1 MAYFTWKTEI
11 GSLFRIPLCC
21 QVHERSGERGWVL
34 FLPLHLWR
42 QPLKRISRVPWH
54 TVWELLPHFLLCAW
68 SSDSELLRWMAE
80 FDIRGWEREQTFLS
94 SFILS
99 PTHMSHSY
107 FSLFLSPNV
116 LHSSIFSPLQSYGKV
131 QTVGLEDHTRYSRR
145 VILTTHKMMFWE
157 GKPIVRFLVNIL
169 DWHRIW
175 GCLALVYIPSLYI
188 LSPLFAF
195 IRAYNHGKHC
205 NYLS

>member
-1 MAYFTWKTEI
+1 MKGLGKEGGSFFSLSTYEDSPWKEFLGFLGTQFENYCHI
-11 GSLFRIPLCC
+11 SCF
-21 QVHERSGERGWVL
+21 VHG
-34 FLPLHLWR
+34 
-42 QPLKRISRVPWH
+42 
-54 TVWELLPHFLLCAW
+54 LLTLN
-68 SSDSELLRWMAE
+68 SSDEWQSLISEDE
-80 FDIRGWEREQTFLS
+80 KEQTFLS

-131 QTVGLEDHTRYSRR
+131 QTVGLENYTRYSRR